1 MSDVTPTR
9 SVAIALKDER
19 RTMEEGY
26 AFLDEKCLLLA
37 GAMLREVRRFDALRH
52 ELLPLQHEAMAALQ
66 AAIGRHGL
74 NGLQCYPP
82 GSTPEQ
88 ALRITRRSLLGV
100 TINEAALTGAP
111 AKAEPAFNPSPEA
124 ERCRTAFARLL
135 PTLTAMAALT
145 GNLERLYQEY
155 RRTVRRVRALQDVL
169 LPEIGALL
177 GEVEAR
183 LEELEQDEA
192 LWVRRG
198 SPLLDGSG
206 VQS

>member
-1 MSDVTPTR
+1 MNDVTPTR

-37 GAMLREVRRFDALRH
+37 GAMLREVRCFDALRR
-52 ELLPLQHEAMAALQ
+52 ELLPLQREAMAALQ
-66 AAIGRHGL
+66 AAMGRHGL

-82 GSTPEQ
+82 SSSENAP
-88 ALRITRRSLLGV
+88 RITRRSLLGV

-111 AKAEPAFNPSPEA
+111 AKAAPAFNPSPEA

-198 SPLLDGSG
+198 SSLLDGSG
-206 VQS
+206 AQS